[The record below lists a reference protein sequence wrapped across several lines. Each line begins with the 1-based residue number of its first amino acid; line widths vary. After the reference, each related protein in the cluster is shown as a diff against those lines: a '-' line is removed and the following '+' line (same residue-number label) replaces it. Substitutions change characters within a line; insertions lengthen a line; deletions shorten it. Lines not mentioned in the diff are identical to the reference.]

1 MNEKARLSLLLIIDS
16 WNTGISHG
24 DIYQI
29 IIKWIQIYKK
39 KIPSSLLPTIHPRDE
54 LKVIVEEFI
63 YGPKYAPLRTYFQI
77 P

>member
-1 MNEKARLSLLLIIDS
+1 MNEEAHRSLLLIIDS

-24 DIYQI
+24 DMYQI
-29 IIKWIQIYKK
+29 IINWIQIYKK
-39 KIPSSLLPTIHPRDE
+39 KIPPSLLPSIHPRDE
-54 LKVIVEEFI
+54 MKVIVEEFT

>member
-1 MNEKARLSLLLIIDS
+1 MNEEAHLSLLLIIDS

-24 DIYQI
+24 DMYQI

-63 YGPKYAPLRTYFQI
+63 YGPKYAPLRT
-77 P
+77 